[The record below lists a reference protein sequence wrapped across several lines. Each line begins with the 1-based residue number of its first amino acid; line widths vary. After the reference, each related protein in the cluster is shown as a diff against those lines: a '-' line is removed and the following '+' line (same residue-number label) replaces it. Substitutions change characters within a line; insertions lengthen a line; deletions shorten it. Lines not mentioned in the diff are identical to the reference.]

1 MKRKRTI
8 YQRDYKV
15 MIVELIE
22 NGQTVSEIS
31 REYGLNDNMVRRW
44 RKEFNDKSKP
54 SFTGQGNLSLNDKD
68 LEIRNLKKQLREA
81 KLERDILKKA
91 VGIFSKSDKTNIN
104 L

>member
-8 YQRDYKV
+8 YQRDYKL

-54 SFTGQGNLSLNDKD
+54 
-68 LEIRNLKKQLREA
+68 
-81 KLERDILKKA
+81 
-91 VGIFSKSDKTNIN
+91 
-104 L
+104 